1 MLKGRQRGSQRRVV
15 RVPRRPTAVHRGL
28 VQPLERAAA
37 AQALGQVG
45 HADESLAEGDYPDK
59 ARTGDGSGL
68 VLCVPKQSP
77 QNTVQL

>member
-1 MLKGRQRGSQRRVV
+1 MEVIDTLSTVTLQDCPDE
-15 RVPRRPTAVHRGL
+15 VP
-28 VQPLERAAA
+28 ERARAQA
-37 AQALGQVG
+37 EARYAKALEQALGQVG

-77 QNTVQL
+77 QNAVHL